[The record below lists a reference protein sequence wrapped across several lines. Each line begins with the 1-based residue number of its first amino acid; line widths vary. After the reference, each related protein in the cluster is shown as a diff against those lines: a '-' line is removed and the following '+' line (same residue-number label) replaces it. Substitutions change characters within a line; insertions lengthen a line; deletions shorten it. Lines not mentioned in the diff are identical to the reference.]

1 MRQQS
6 SHLGGL
12 NHLWAV
18 KNFSGGRT
26 DEEEE
31 KNLPLFICV
40 PVTTMTLFKSFF
52 FLFPKRPIYFFI
64 FIYIPHY
71 CSSSSS
77 SSWVGFFFSS
87 LDHKK
92 KEKGN
97 LQKRLWGCSQ
107 PHRADS
113 MALRVTFRSCCF
125 NRRWRGKGD
134 FIKCL
139 LAQCQHHSRAWCLSK
154 IRNN

>member
-71 CSSSSS
+71 CSSS